1 MTPVQ
6 ADWLTLLFAPMG
18 VILLVI
24 AFAAT
29 RSAAKSKAPVP
40 VWCKVTQGVGCV
52 CVVLAGVVQLL
63 AGS

>member
-29 RSAAKSKAPVP
+29 RSAAKSKAPLP
-40 VWCKVTQGVGCV
+40 VWCKVTQGGGMRLRGPRWCRPVACR
-52 CVVLAGVVQLL
+52 
-63 AGS
+63 